1 MTSLSTDMNRHHGD
15 EARRPSDPQAEA
27 ATDAVIDAVMRVQRR
42 LSWIIWARAVLVSI
56 AAGLITWN
64 VCRLAL
70 HVGWFGGEPF
80 AAVTAIIVGCGLL
93 IAMRLRA
100 GTVTLERAALWVE
113 EHGPGHFA
121 IATWV
126 EQWRSSL
133 PRSPLLAAMIAKA
146 AREPLERSNL
156 ALSQVARTQLRWPIT
171 LVVGALLLAA
181 SASRTTSTVER
192 VVDGTGEAAAARTA
206 ARATPIGA
214 WRVRITPP
222 AYSGQPSV
230 DLGDVASLRALAGSR
245 IDVVGGGA
253 LPDRVLVRALSDT
266 SQPPVRAALRD
277 TAGAS
282 NTAWATTVMATSGP
296 LDVRVWRDQFA
307 RLLLIEGVAD
317 SLPRVTLTAPPRDS
331 VLRTATG
338 SLPLAARLHDDLG
351 LMRAEFEVIVSTG
364 EGEKFTVRTERVASR
379 ALGDA
384 REATLQGTLN
394 LASLALGPGDMVHV
408 RAIARDAHPAAGR
421 EAGSSETRSFRI
433 ARPSEYDSI
442 AVEPAPPPEVDK
454 SLLSQRMLLLLTER
468 LDRKRPQ
475 LSKDVLRDES
485 RKLARDQ
492 GRLRQAVGDAVFQRL
507 TGEAGGEHSH
517 SADDGHDHGV
527 EAIGGK
533 LALSGVNSQGM
544 LEEGDD
550 SPVIAINKPL
560 LEAYN
565 AMWDAG
571 RALEQSDPHAA
582 IPFMRIALEAIERA
596 RAASRLYLRGKPPA
610 VILDLAK
617 IRLAGKDTG
626 SVNSRTARDMLP
638 PTAAAREGRL
648 LAAARLTL
656 RDASAA
662 RDSLA
667 LLRLESLSDAPA
679 FADALAALLTLY
691 RADSAAVDLTDAF
704 VRARRV
710 LGGITRVPDA
720 NWSRGGPP

>member
-1 MTSLSTDMNRHHGD
+1 MTSLSTDMNRPHGD
-15 EARRPSDPQAEA
+15 DVRRTPDPIAAA
-27 ATDAVIDAVMRVQRR
+27 ATDTVIDAVMRVQRR
-42 LSWIIWARAVLVSI
+42 LSWIIWARAVLASI
-56 AAGLITWN
+56 AAGLVTWLS
-64 VCRLAL
+64 CRLAYT
-70 HVGWFGGEPF
+70 VGWFGGEPV
-80 AAVTAIIVGCGLL
+80 AAVTAIILGCVLL

-100 GTVTLERAALWVE
+100 GTITLERAALWVE

-133 PRSPLLAAMIAKA
+133 PRSPLLAALIAQS

-156 ALSQVARTQLRWPIT
+156 ALSHLARTQLRGPIT

-181 SASRTTSTVER
+181 SALRTTSPAER
-192 VVDGTGEAAAARTA
+192 AVDGTGEVAATRTA

-230 DLGDVASLRALAGSR
+230 DLGDVASVRALAGSR
-245 IDVVGGGA
+245 IDVSGGGA
-253 LPDRVLVRALSDT
+253 MPDRVLVRALSDT
-266 SQPPVRAALRD
+266 TQPPVRATLRD
-277 TAGAS
+277 TTGAS
-282 NTAWATTVMATSGP
+282 NTAWAATVMATSGP
-296 LDVRVWRDQFA
+296 LDVRVWRDRFA

-317 SLPRVTLTAPPRDS
+317 SLPRVTLTTPARDS

-364 EGEKFTVRTERVASR
+364 EGEKFTVRTQRVSSR
-379 ALGDA
+379 ALGGV

-626 SVNSRTARDMLP
+626 SVNVRTARDMLP
-638 PTAAAREGRL
+638 PTAAVREARL
-648 LAAARLTL
+648 LAAARLTM
-656 RDASAA
+656 RDPLAA

-667 LLRLESLSDAPA
+667 LLRLESLNDAPA

-691 RADSAAVDLTDAF
+691 RADSTTVDLTDAF